1 MHVTQ
6 SSGRPSTEV
15 IGGQVQG
22 ESNWT
27 EVRSGKAMEF
37 HLHPNEMLFTYCV
50 HIYGHSSH
58 PLFGF
63 PECPYPQVH
72 GQLETS
78 TVFFSNLDQTTWVN
92 MGSTLSRSGY

>member
-1 MHVTQ
+1 M
-6 SSGRPSTEV
+6 
-15 IGGQVQG
+15 QG
-22 ESNWT
+22 ESNWF
-27 EVRSGKAMEF
+27 EVRSGKTIEF

-50 HIYGHSSH
+50 HTYGYGPR

-72 GQLETS
+72 GQLETG
-78 TVFFSNLDQTTWVN
+78 TVFQNLDQTTWVK